1 MMLVIKLACS
11 QTLSLWR
18 AGALRVLV
26 LALVLAV
33 AAITA
38 VSFFTQRVASGLSQQ
53 GGLMLGGDMVIV
65 ADHPVTQGY
74 ILEAQGLGLDT
85 ALTYEFP
92 SMVVYQESNQL
103 AQIKAVDSNF
113 PLRGDL
119 SITRTGAAQGRS
131 VDRAPNPGEAWIE
144 PRLASLLEVKVG
156 DTLDVGEH
164 TLRVGAILHNEPSR
178 GGNIFSL
185 SPRLLMNAQDLAAT
199 RLIQYGSRV
208 RHQLVLAGDAS
219 KLNQFQQKVKPLLKK
234 GERIET
240 VRDAR
245 PEIKSALDKAQQFL
259 GLSAM
264 VSVILA
270 MVAMLLASMPFVKQ
284 SLNSFAV
291 MRCFGAQQK
300 TLLCVLAT
308 QTLIIAFF
316 SALIGVLVG
325 FIVQLGLAQLADN
338 LFLQRLPQ
346 VSLQPVLVGIA
357 VSLTMLTAVVLPHA
371 WQMRKLSAVNIL
383 RLETLTQPISAQ
395 AKFLPA
401 AIAMMGM
408 VFWQAGDMNIAL
420 ATVLVMAG
428 MSLVV
433 LIAVYG
439 YTLLAGKFF
448 SSLPAGNMRSAIS
461 FGVQGLK
468 RRLGLSAVQ
477 MVGFSLGLMVLMLLA
492 LVHGDLLRNWQA
504 SLPEDAPNRFVINI
518 QPDQIESVSQF
529 FASAGIKDTE
539 IFPMVRARLTKHNQQ
554 VVNLEQFETERA
566 KRLAEREFNL
576 SWATKMQ
583 SDNQLVSGK
592 WWTQDELDQ
601 PYLSLEQGLAESL
614 GIQLGDTLVFDVAG
628 IPMTLKVTN
637 LRKVQW
643 DTMRANFFAVT
654 PPDVLNDYPASYI
667 SSFHLPAGRYAQL
680 NQLVKTHPNLT
691 VIDTEALLQQIRTI
705 INRMSSALAYVFAF
719 SLVVGLSVLYAA
731 LVATRDERVV
741 EATLLRVF
749 GASRRQV
756 NIAYITEFA
765 SIGLLAA
772 VVASVAANLLAYFI
786 SIKILG
792 IPFEFNLNLALLV
805 MLLAATLIPMAAWLS
820 LRGFLNVPPR
830 QLLNS
835 I

>member
-1 MMLVIKLACS
+1 MLVIKLAWS

-18 AGALRVLV
+18 AGALRVLGM
-26 LALVLAV
+26 ALVLAV

-65 ADHPVTQGY
+65 ADHAISHDY
-74 ILEAQGLGLDT
+74 LLEAQGLGLVT

-92 SMVVYQESNQL
+92 SMVANQVSNQL
-103 AQIKAVDSNF
+103 VQIKAVDSNF
-113 PLRGDL
+113 PLRGDFSVAGSL
-119 SITRTGAAQGRS
+119 TELGRT
-131 VDRAPNPGEAWIE
+131 VTEAPGPGEAWIE

-164 TLRVGAILHNEPSR
+164 TLRVSAILLGEPSR
-178 GGNIFSL
+178 GGNIFNL
-185 SPRLLMNAQDLAAT
+185 SPRVLMNAHDLAAT
-199 RLIQYGSRV
+199 KLIQYGSRV
-208 RHQLVLAGDAS
+208 RFQLVLAGDVAG
-219 KLNQFQQKVKPLLKK
+219 LNRFQQKIKPQLKK

-284 SLNSFAV
+284 SLNSFAL

-300 TLLCVLAT
+300 TLMSVLAA
-308 QTLIIAFF
+308 QTLIIALV

-325 FIVQLGLAQLADN
+325 FLVQLGLAQLADK
-338 LFLQRLPQ
+338 LFLQELPH
-346 VSLQPVLVGIA
+346 VTWQPVLVGVA
-357 VSLTMLTAVVLPHA
+357 VSLTMLAAVVLPHA
-371 WQMRKLSAVNIL
+371 WQMRKLSAMNIL
-383 RLETLTQPISAQ
+383 RLETLMQPISAQ

-401 AIAMMGM
+401 AFVMVGM
-408 VFWQAGDMNIAL
+408 VFLQANDMKIAM
-420 ATVLVMAG
+420 ATVLAMAG

-439 YTLLAGKFF
+439 YTLLAGKLFVL
-448 SSLPAGNMRSAIS
+448 LPAGHVRSAIG

-468 RRLGLSAVQ
+468 RRLGLSTVQ

-504 SLPEDAPNRFVINI
+504 SLPKDAPNRFVINI

-529 FASAGIKDTE
+529 FTRAGIKDTE
-539 IFPMVRARLTKHNQQ
+539 IFPMVRARLTQHNQQ
-554 VVNLEQFETERA
+554 MVNLEKFDNERA

-576 SWATKMQ
+576 SWATRMQ
-583 SDNQLVSGK
+583 SDNQLVAGK
-592 WWTQDELDQ
+592 WWTEDALDQ

-614 GIQLGDTLVFDVAG
+614 GIRLGDTLVFDVAG
-628 IPMTLKVTN
+628 MPMTLQVTN

-654 PPDVLNDYPASYI
+654 PPGILKDYPASYI
-667 SSFHLPAGRYAQL
+667 SSFHLPAGMHAQL

-691 VIDTEALLQQIRTI
+691 VIDTEALLEQIRTI
-705 INRMSSALAYVFAF
+705 INRMSSTLAYVFAF
-719 SLVVGLSVLYAA
+719 SLIVGLAVLYAA
-731 LVATRDERVV
+731 LVATRDERVM
-741 EATLLRVF
+741 EAALLRVI

-756 NIAYITEFA
+756 NIAYMTEFV

-772 VVASVAANLLAYFI
+772 IVASVAANLLAYFI
-786 SIKILG
+786 SIRLLG
-792 IPFEFNLNLALLV
+792 IPYQFNFNLALLV
-805 MLLAATLIPMAAWLS
+805 MLLSAILIPVAAWLS
-820 LRGFLNVPPR
+820 LRRFLNVPPR